1 MASITLRYFDCRGRA
16 QPLRFFFR
24 HLQTPYAD
32 ERVPFTDGWQAW
44 SKMKLDPMVGGPFG
58 TLPVLQWNRRLLA
71 ETGPIYAFVQTQLAP
86 FAGAGAGA
94 IIETQSALSGDLA
107 RLYELLNLDLL
118 APGAD
123 LGAVANR
130 VHSAL
135 VDSFQR
141 YEALLVRGEDP
152 FGTPRF
158 QSVAAFW
165 LLEVS
170 RLSQSLLGAKGNA
183 LIEGLPRVRDA
194 VREISLLPAVADAG
208 EAVPRYWSARP
219 DEPERLLEL
228 QARLA

>member
-32 ERVPFTDGWQAW
+32 ERVPFTDGWKAW
-44 SKMKLDPMVGGPFG
+44 SKMKLDPMVSGPFG
-58 TLPVLQWNRRLLA
+58 TLPVLQWNGRLLA

-86 FAGAGAGA
+86 FTGADTA
-94 IIETQSALSGDLA
+94 IETQSALSDDLA

-130 VHSAL
+130 IHSTL

-152 FGTPRF
+152 FGPPRF

-170 RLSQSLLGAKGNA
+170 SLAQALLGAKADA

-194 VREISLLPAVADAG
+194 VREISLLPAVVDAG
-208 EAVPRYWSARP
+208 ETVPQYWSARP
-219 DEPERLLEL
+219 DEPQRLLEI
-228 QARLA
+228 QAGLG

>member
-24 HLQTPYAD
+24 HLQTPFVD
-32 ERVPFTDGWQAW
+32 ERVPFMDGWEAW
-44 SKMKLDPMVGGPFG
+44 SKMKLDPMVSGPFG

-71 ETGPIYAFVQTQLAP
+71 ETGPIYAFVQAQLAP
-86 FAGAGAGA
+86 VAGADT
-94 IIETQSALSGDLA
+94 ILESQSALSDDLA

-118 APGAD
+118 APSAD
-123 LGAVANR
+123 TGAVANR

-141 YEALLVRGEDP
+141 YEALLVRGKDP
-152 FGTPRF
+152 FGPPQF

-170 RLSQSLLGAKGNA
+170 RLAQSLLGARADA
-183 LIEGLPRVRDA
+183 LIEGVPRVRDA
-194 VREISLLPAVADAG
+194 LREISMLPAVADAG
-208 EAVPRYWSARP
+208 EVIPRYWSARP

-228 QARLA
+228 QAGLV